1 MKKEYMDLL
10 EKNID
15 TNTGNSVFKEKIFK
29 EFGIPQNK
37 DVIKAIPNIR
47 NYLYSKYVDFDID
60 FFNSLMAKA
69 KRNNF
74 YSILKILLEGIEIMK
89 ADSLKT
95 IEKYEVFTNSQNLE
109 NNYTK
114 ARKMKRK
121 ILTFLGPTN
130 SGKTY
135 LAIEKLKKAKKGL
148 YLAPLRLL
156 AREAYD
162 KLKEDGIKVSLIT
175 GEEKIIDEE
184 ATHICSTIEMLDI
197 NSKYDVAVID
207 EIQFIGNYQRGA
219 AWSRALLGV
228 LAKEVIC
235 IGSVDSKEVIE
246 KIADLCNDSIEHK
259 AFERLSPLSII
270 GHENIEKGDAVIA
283 FSRKDVLNLK
293 TKIEKKGLSVAVI
306 YGGLPPEVRVNQ
318 SKLFNSGE
326 KDVLVASDAIG
337 YGLNLNI
344 KRILFSTLLKFNG
357 NYIENID
364 QTTFNQIAGRAGRYG
379 RENNGLVGYLMKSDE
394 SLFRLQADK
403 LHQPLPPLKNVYYF
417 PEFAAI
423 EKLSKQMKTNSLN
436 KILYFYQKIFT
447 NEFFKFSA
455 GELKAHLKDRLD
467 EAKISLKDKFTLY
480 NAPIKNSSEQM
491 FLQMIKKIENQEKID
506 KDIILTDDYMNDED
520 LAHKASLYIWMT
532 FRFELFTDIKGAKFI
547 YDEAVKRLNKNL
559 G

>member
-15 TNTGNSVFKEKIFK
+15 TNTGNSAFKEKIFK
-29 EFGIPQNK
+29 EFGIPQKK

-47 NYLYSKYVDFDID
+47 NYLYSKYVEFDID
-60 FFNSLMAKA
+60 FFDSLMAKA

-74 YSILKILLEGIEIMK
+74 DSILKILLEGIEIMK

-162 KLKEDGIKVSLIT
+162 KLKEDGVKVSLIT

-184 ATHICSTIEMLDI
+184 AEHTYAQLWEMLDI

-259 AFERLSPLSII
+259 TFERLSPLSII
-270 GHENIEKGDAVIA
+270 GRENIEKVMQ
-283 FSRKDVLNLK
+283 L
-293 TKIEKKGLSVAVI
+293 
-306 YGGLPPEVRVNQ
+306 
-318 SKLFNSGE
+318 
-326 KDVLVASDAIG
+326 
-337 YGLNLNI
+337 
-344 KRILFSTLLKFNG
+344 
-357 NYIENID
+357 
-364 QTTFNQIAGRAGRYG
+364 
-379 RENNGLVGYLMKSDE
+379 
-394 SLFRLQADK
+394 
-403 LHQPLPPLKNVYYF
+403 
-417 PEFAAI
+417 
-423 EKLSKQMKTNSLN
+423 
-436 KILYFYQKIFT
+436 
-447 NEFFKFSA
+447 
-455 GELKAHLKDRLD
+455 
-467 EAKISLKDKFTLY
+467 
-480 NAPIKNSSEQM
+480 
-491 FLQMIKKIENQEKID
+491 
-506 KDIILTDDYMNDED
+506 
-520 LAHKASLYIWMT
+520 
-532 FRFELFTDIKGAKFI
+532 
-547 YDEAVKRLNKNL
+547 
-559 G
+559 